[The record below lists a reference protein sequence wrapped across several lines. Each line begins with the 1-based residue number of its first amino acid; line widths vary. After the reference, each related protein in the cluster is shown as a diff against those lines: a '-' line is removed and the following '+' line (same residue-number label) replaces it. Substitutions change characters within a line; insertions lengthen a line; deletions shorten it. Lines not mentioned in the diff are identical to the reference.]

1 MLVIAVLTI
10 LGSIPGIF
18 MQAYIREKAG
28 GRTQFSV
35 GILISVLVIIAL
47 TVTPWMIM
55 DTIKASKSKFQ
66 DEEVLSFQPYC

>member
-55 DTIKASKSKFQ
+55 DTIKAS
-66 DEEVLSFQPYC
+66 